1 MLMLITKINRGIRL
15 LSNNRQFRTEIKSKG
30 GRIYKGVAVG
40 IRGSFKIGN
49 DIVIG
54 SHGIDLF
61 ERSQI
66 VSTYNSEIVIGNH
79 VGMSSVS
86 IFCKEKIEIGDYVNI
101 GAGTMIFDSN
111 FHNTD
116 WRIRRD
122 RDKDVES
129 SQNAPVV
136 IGNDVFIGAR
146 CIIMKGVTIGARS
159 IIAAGSV
166 VCRDIP
172 ADCIAG
178 GNPCKVI
185 KQLSEQ
191 K

>member
-1 MLMLITKINRGIRL
+1 MLISKIKRGIRL
-15 LSNNRQFRTEIKSKG
+15 LSNNRQFRIEIKKKG
-30 GRIYKGVAVG
+30 GRIHKGVKVG
-40 IRGSFKIGN
+40 IRGCFEVGK
-49 DIVIG
+49 DVVIG

-66 VSTYNSEIVIGNH
+66 VSTYESMIMIGNH

-116 WRIRRD
+116 WRIRRE
-122 RDKDVES
+122 RVKDVES
-129 SQNAPVV
+129 SQNAPIV
-136 IGNDVFIGAR
+136 IGHDVFIGAR